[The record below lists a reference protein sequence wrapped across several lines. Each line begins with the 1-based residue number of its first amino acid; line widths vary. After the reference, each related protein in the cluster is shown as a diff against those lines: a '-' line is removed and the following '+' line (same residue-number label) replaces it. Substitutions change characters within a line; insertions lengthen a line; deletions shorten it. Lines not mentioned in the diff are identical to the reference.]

1 MAAQTD
7 HPCFKQPQSDTV
19 KLWKYMDFTKFV
31 SLISSGQLFHCR
43 SDKFRDPYEGSY
55 PIKNRES
62 DEMIFS
68 QISPEL
74 RENAI
79 QQFYGFSNWSRQ
91 WTYISCWHINE
102 FESAAMWDLYAKTE
116 EAIAI
121 ETTYEHL
128 TSCMPDDAFIGL
140 VEYINY
146 ENQTIPVNN
155 SFHRF
160 MFKRKSF
167 EHEKEARVLIQEL
180 PIEDDKIKIGMEN
193 TILGKNVD
201 INIPQLI
208 QKIYIAPNA
217 ADWFTDL
224 VKEVSSKYNINA
236 PVIKSDLYR
245 SPIL

>member
-7 HPCFKQPQSDTV
+7 HTCFKQPQTNTV

-31 SLISSGQLFHCR
+31 ALISSGQLFHCR

-55 PIKNRES
+55 PIRNRES
-62 DEMIFS
+62 DEIIFS
-68 QISPEL
+68 RIPSEY

-79 QQFYGFSNWSRQ
+79 QQFYGFSEWTRQ
-91 WTYISCWHINE
+91 WTYISCWHVNE

-128 TSCMPDDAFIGL
+128 TLCLPDQAYIGL

-146 ENQTIPVNN
+146 NDQIIPVNN
-155 SFHRF
+155 AFHPF
-160 MFKRKSF
+160 LFKRKSF
-167 EHEKEARVLIQEL
+167 EHEREARTIIQEL
-180 PIEDDKIKIGMEN
+180 PYDDEKLNTERNN
-193 TILGKNVD
+193 TIFGKNVQ
-201 INIPQLI
+201 INTARLI
-208 QKIYIAPNA
+208 QKIYISPNA

-224 VKEVSSKYNINA
+224 VKEVSSKYDINA
-236 PVIKSDLYR
+236 PVIKSDLYT

>member
-7 HPCFKQPQSDTV
+7 HRCFKQPQSNTV

-31 SLISSGQLFHCR
+31 ALISSGQLFHCR

-55 PIKNRES
+55 PIRNRES
-62 DEMIFS
+62 DEIIFS
-68 QISPEL
+68 RIPSEY

-79 QQFYGFSNWSRQ
+79 QQFYGFSEWTRQ
-91 WTYISCWHINE
+91 WTYISCWHVNE

-128 TSCMPDDAFIGL
+128 TLCLPDQAYIGL

-146 ENQTIPVNN
+146 NDQIIPVNN
-155 SFHRF
+155 AFHPF
-160 MFKRKSF
+160 LFKRKSF
-167 EHEKEARVLIQEL
+167 EHEREARTIIQEL
-180 PIEDDKIKIGMEN
+180 PYDDEKLNTERNN
-193 TILGKNVD
+193 TIIGKNVQ
-201 INIPQLI
+201 INTAKLI
-208 QKIYIAPNA
+208 QRIYISPNA

-224 VKEVSSKYNINA
+224 VKEVSSKYDINA
-236 PVIKSDLYR
+236 PVIKSDLYT